1 MTGMRKTKRMERE
14 LSVEKTEAILD
25 GAMQEFLVHGYA
37 ATSMDKIASAAGVSK
52 ATVYSHFQDK
62 VGLFTALIQRM
73 ACKKALFGQ
82 ELLQSSQGDPSLALR
97 QFANQMLD
105 NIAADPQILTFIRL
119 VVGESGRFPELAQ
132 AFVKNVEK
140 PSLDL
145 LTQYLDSHPD
155 LQIPDPEV
163 AARAFIGTMIHFV
176 LMGQMLHGSS
186 ILPMERERL
195 LNHLLT
201 LIIGNHQRQNHPS
214 QAIS

>member
-1 MTGMRKTKRMERE
+1 MVDTTAMRKNKRAERE
-14 LSVEKTEAILD
+14 LSNEKAQAILD

-37 ATSMDKIASAAGVSK
+37 ATSMDKIAAAAGVSK

-62 VGLFTALIQRM
+62 VGLFTVLIQRM
-73 ACKKALFGQ
+73 ACKKELFAQ
-82 ELLQSSQGDPSLALR
+82 ELLQSTQGDPNLALR

-119 VVGESGRFPELAQ
+119 VIGESGRFPELAQ
-132 AFVKNVEK
+132 AFVKNIEK

-145 LTQYLDSHPD
+145 LTQYLGTHPD
-155 LQIPDPEV
+155 LQFSDPEV

-176 LMGQMLHGSS
+176 LMGQVLHGSS

-195 LNHLLT
+195 LDHLLN
-201 LIIGNHQRQNHPS
+201 LIIRSHQRQMRPS
-214 QAIS
+214 